1 MLYTEKEYFVFSLLA
16 ARYEDYSNYS
26 KPLIRLYY
34 LVKLFKTSLEK
45 EVNLFDLNTKELS
58 EFIEETF
65 NKNSNYYKN
74 KVQKTKEVFFN
85 RSLFQDLRK
94 QAEKEMK
101 LCRKKNINCV
111 FYEEKK
117 YPDRLKDI
125 DLSPIM
131 FFYKGY
137 LPSNKESEKSFAVI
151 GSRDID
157 QKGRQI
163 AYFFGKTLSENGF
176 WNISG
181 LAKGADTWGHIGS
194 LRTENK
200 TGAVLAHGL
209 AEEIYPKE
217 NEKIAD
223 IIIKSNG
230 FLMSELPPSTKT
242 APYYFV
248 RRDRLQS
255 GLTKGVLV
263 VETGI
268 KSGTLHTVNYALQQ
282 GKLVGVWKPKEENEY
297 VKGNLMLLGMIEP
310 TDNFKIKSKNKL
322 KKIKAINNKEDLKE
336 LLNKKNLNEK
346 QLSLF

>member
-1 MLYTEKEYFVFSLLA
+1 MLYTKKEYFVFSLLA
-16 ARYEDYSNYS
+16 AKYEIYSNYS

-45 EVNLFDLNTKELS
+45 EVNLFDLNTKEVG

-65 NKNSNYYKN
+65 DKNSNYYEN
-74 KVQKTKEVFFN
+74 KVQKTKEVLFN
-85 RSLFQDLRK
+85 RSLFQELEN
-94 QAEKEMK
+94 QAKTEIK
-101 LCRKKNINCV
+101 LCKENNINCV

-117 YPDRLKDI
+117 YPDRLKNI

-137 LPSNKESEKSFAVI
+137 FPSDKELEKSFAVI
-151 GSRDID
+151 GSREID
-157 QKGRQI
+157 KTGMKV
-163 AYFFGKTLSENGF
+163 AYSFGKTLSENGF

-209 AEEIYPKE
+209 AEEVYPKE

-230 FLMSELPPSTKT
+230 FLMSELPPSIKT

-263 VETGI
+263 VETGV

-282 GKLVGVWKPKEENEY
+282 EKLVGVWKPKEENKY
-297 VKGNLMLLGMIEP
+297 VKVNLMLLGMVEP
-310 TDNFKIKSKNKL
+310 TDSFKVKSKSKL
-322 KKIKAINNKEDLKE
+322 KK
-336 LLNKKNLNEK
+336 
-346 QLSLF
+346 

>member
-1 MLYTEKEYFVFSLLA
+1 MLYTKKEYFVFSLLA

-26 KPLIRLYY
+26 KPLIRLSY

-45 EVNLFDLNTKELS
+45 EVNLFDLNTKKLTK
-58 EFIEETF
+58 FIEETF
-65 NKNSNYYKN
+65 DENSNYYEN

-85 RSLFQDLRK
+85 RSLFQELKK
-94 QAEKEMK
+94 QAEKEME
-101 LCRKKNINCV
+101 LCKEKNISCV
-111 FYEEKK
+111 FCEEEK
-117 YPDRLKDI
+117 YPNRLINI
-125 DLSPIM
+125 DLSPVM

-137 LPSNKESEKSFAVI
+137 FPSSKELEKSFAVI
-151 GSRDID
+151 GSREID
-157 QKGRQI
+157 KIGMKV
-163 AYFFGKTLSENGF
+163 AYSFGKTLSENGF

-194 LRTENK
+194 LRTKNK
-200 TGAVLAHGL
+200 TGAILAHGL

-263 VETGI
+263 VETGV
-268 KSGTLHTVNYALQQ
+268 KSGTLHTINYALKQ
-282 GKLVGVWKPKEENEY
+282 GKLAGIWKPKEENEY

-322 KKIKAINNKEDLKE
+322 KKIKAIKGKEGLKDF
-336 LLNKKNLNEK
+336 LYKKTFVKNQLN
-346 QLSLF
+346 LF